1 MGRKSARRCA
11 FQVVFQMPFYTDF
24 NCEDVLKIFFESP
37 ESSEAS
43 DDDREYIQ
51 KDVHGVCERLFEID
65 ELISAHTVGWDI
77 ERINKVDLAIIRLAV
92 YEMKYNEDIPVG
104 VAINEAVELAKEF
117 GDDDSPGFVNGILGR
132 MFRMMG

>member
-1 MGRKSARRCA
+1 
-11 FQVVFQMPFYTDF
+11 MPFYTDF